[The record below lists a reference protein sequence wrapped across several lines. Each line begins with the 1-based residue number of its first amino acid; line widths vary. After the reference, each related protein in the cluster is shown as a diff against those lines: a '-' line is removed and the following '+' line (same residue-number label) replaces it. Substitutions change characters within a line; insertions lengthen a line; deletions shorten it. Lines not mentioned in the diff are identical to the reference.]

1 MDFRDIAEI
10 QILFESFQSTDSRID
25 GIITIVI
32 FNYHPRFVN
41 RECWIKFNF
50 ALSGIKPVVLA
61 CYLPGEPEPDPLVL
75 GSGLL
80 RARSLQG

>member
-50 ALSGIKPVVLA
+50 ALSGIMPVGLA
-61 CYLPGEPEPDPLVL
+61 CHLSGETEPDPLVL
-75 GSGLL
+75 GSGLF
-80 RARSLQG
+80 RAGLLQG